1 MVPDNDDAYMQYER
15 HKERDS
21 CFTDQ
26 IASLQDALDEI
37 KFICDDYDSEDN
49 ADLCNRLEKISD
61 ITRKFNF

>member
-1 MVPDNDDAYMQYER
+1 MDPDNDDAYMQYER
-15 HKERDS
+15 QKERDS
-21 CFTDQ
+21 YFTDQ
-26 IASLQDALDEI
+26 IVSLQDALNEI